1 MEHKV
6 LVGID
11 CSPNAERAVD
21 YVGNLMRVHPRC
33 RITLHHVLTVPSAD
47 VLPDPDRRRQTLEE
61 RRQRALRQLDAMA
74 GRLVERG
81 IPRQH
86 IRLQVQECEKG
97 EGIARRLLEEQ
108 RRGGY
113 HTVVVGRRG
122 MSKREEFLFGSVSS
136 KIIREAKN
144 CTVWV
149 VQ

>member
-21 YVGNLMRVHPRC
+21 YVGTLLRVHDQV
-33 RITLHHVLTVPSAD
+33 RITLHHVLTAPSAD
-47 VLPDPDRRRQTLEE
+47 ILPDGHKRRRALEE
-61 RRQRALRQLDAMA
+61 RRERALRQLEAMA
-74 GRLVERG
+74 QRLVERG
-81 IPRQH
+81 IPRDR

-97 EGIARRLLEEQ
+97 EGIARLLLEEQ

-113 HTVVVGRRG
+113 QTVVVGRRG

-136 KIIREAKN
+136 KIVREARN